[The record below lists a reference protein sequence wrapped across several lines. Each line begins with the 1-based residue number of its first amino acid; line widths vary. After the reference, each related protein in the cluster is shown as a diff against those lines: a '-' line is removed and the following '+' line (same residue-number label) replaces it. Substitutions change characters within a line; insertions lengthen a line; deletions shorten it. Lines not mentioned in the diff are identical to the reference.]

1 MKVWVIVLLVIF
13 VPMYLFVW
21 GGAISYY
28 FECKKKGYNRHYD
41 WDDVLYWLFPP
52 FGPLYFAF
60 TMIWDSITEHIDE
73 IRSHGGYRKYKAWK
87 KQEAIEEE
95 KRRIEREIKK
105 KEDER
110 IKTAY
115 LNGELTRK
123 ELPRE
128 ENGVDGFEFNPQMG
142 LSVKFFEKVR
152 EIVYVER
159 EYNERLN
166 RFFMDHLDLRLYQKY
181 KFIYLPNVF
190 RELTNDGL
198 IHYLFPNIKAS
209 ENVDIK
215 LDSSYPMQYL
225 EYPED
230 SERIEQGMFFF
241 DDSYNNHG
249 AKYIKGDYF
258 PLKEGTD
265 EEIIE
270 QLHAIVRVVHDKH
283 NNAGLFCT
291 TKKPETKEGTT
302 DDFADEL
309 FYWTVSNDEVAG
321 LIKEVREK
329 IEKLREHGMAE
340 KLILKLLEKEP
351 KLSRLV
357 ITKDYRILLP
367 DYNDMEIK
375 MEPLVK
381 AVYLLFLRHPEGIV
395 FKCLPDY
402 RKELAEVY
410 QKIRPLG
417 LNERAIQSI
426 EDVTNPCL
434 NSINEKCARIRG
446 AFVSQFDE
454 RLAEHYF
461 IVGNRGKEKKIA
473 LPRDLVIW
481 V

>member
-1 MKVWVIVLLVIF
+1 MSIWAIILLVLFI
-13 VPMYLFVW
+13 PIYLLVW
-21 GGAISYY
+21 GGAISEYI
-28 FECKKKGYNRHYD
+28 ECRKKGYNHHLD
-41 WDDVLYWLFPP
+41 WRDVLYLIFPP
-52 FGPLYFAF
+52 FGVLYLTFGL
-60 TMIWDSITEHIDE
+60 IWDDVSDGIKKIK
-73 IRSHGGYRKYKAWK
+73 SHGGYRKYKAWK
-87 KQEAIEEE
+87 KQEVIKEE
-95 KRRIEREIKK
+95 KRRIERELKK

-110 IKTAY
+110 IKAAY
-115 LNGELTRK
+115 LNGELTRT
-123 ELPRE
+123 ELPRV
-128 ENGVDGFEFNPQMG
+128 ENGVDGFEFNPEMG

-166 RFFMDHLDLRLYQKY
+166 RFFMEHQNLRLYQKY
-181 KFIYLPNVF
+181 KFIYLPHLVK
-190 RELTNDGL
+190 ELTNDGL
-198 IHYLFPNIKAS
+198 IHYLFPDIKPN
-209 ENVDIK
+209 ENVDVR

-241 DDSYNNHG
+241 EDSHNNHG
-249 AKYIKGDYF
+249 AKYIKGDYY

-265 EEIIE
+265 EDIIE
-270 QLHAIVRVVHDKH
+270 QLHAIVRAVHDKH
-283 NNAGLFCT
+283 NNAGLYST
-291 TKKPETKEGTT
+291 AKRPETKEGTT

-309 FYWTVSNDEVAG
+309 FFWTVSDDEVAG

-329 IEKLREHGMAE
+329 IEKLREHGLAE
-340 KLILKLLEKEP
+340 NFILKLLAEKP

-357 ITKDYRILLP
+357 ITKDRRIMLP
-367 DYNDMEIK
+367 DYNNMEIK

-381 AVYLLFLRHPEGIV
+381 AVYLLFLKHPEGIV
-395 FKCLPDY
+395 FKYLPDY
-402 RKELAEVY
+402 RKELAEIY

-417 LNERAIQSI
+417 LNERAIRSI

-461 IVGNRGKEKKIA
+461 IVGRRGEEKKIA
-473 LPRDLVIW
+473 LPRNLVVW
-481 V
+481 E

>member
-1 MKVWVIVLLVIF
+1 M
-13 VPMYLFVW
+13 
-21 GGAISYY
+21 
-28 FECKKKGYNRHYD
+28 
-41 WDDVLYWLFPP
+41 
-52 FGPLYFAF
+52 
-60 TMIWDSITEHIDE
+60 
-73 IRSHGGYRKYKAWK
+73 
-87 KQEAIEEE
+87 
-95 KRRIEREIKK
+95 
-105 KEDER
+105 
-110 IKTAY
+110 
-115 LNGELTRK
+115 
-123 ELPRE
+123 
-128 ENGVDGFEFNPQMG
+128 
-142 LSVKFFEKVR
+142 R

-166 RFFMDHLDLRLYQKY
+166 RFFMDHQDLRLYQKY
-181 KFIYLPNVF
+181 KFIYLPNLVK
-190 RELTNDGL
+190 ELTNDGL
-198 IHYLFPNIKAS
+198 INYLFPAIKTS
-209 ENVDIK
+209 ENVDIR

-241 DDSYNNHG
+241 DDYHNNHG

-291 TKKPETKEGTT
+291 TKKPEIEEGSS
-302 DDFADEL
+302 DDVADKL

-321 LIKEVREK
+321 LIKEAREI
-329 IEKLREHGMAE
+329 IEKLREHGLAE
-340 KLILKLLEKEP
+340 KFILKLLEEKP

-381 AVYLLFLRHPEGIV
+381 AVYLLFLKHPEGIV

-402 RKELAEVY
+402 RKELAELY

-461 IVGNRGKEKKIA
+461 IDGRRGEEKKIA

-481 V
+481 E

>member
-1 MKVWVIVLLVIF
+1 MKIWVIVLLVIC

-21 GGAISYY
+21 GGAISNYI
-28 FECKKKGYNRHYD
+28 ECKKKGYYFYHG
-41 WDDVLYWLFPP
+41 WEEILYWIFPP
-52 FGPLYFAF
+52 FGILDLAF
-60 TMIWDSITEHIDE
+60 SMIWKSLTDHIKE
-73 IRSHGGYRKYKAWK
+73 IRNHGGYRKYKAWK
-87 KQEAIEEE
+87 KQEAIDEE
-95 KRRIEREIKK
+95 KRRVEREIRK
-105 KEDER
+105 KEEER

-115 LNGELTRK
+115 LNGELTRT

-142 LSVKFFEKVR
+142 LSVKLYEEVR

-166 RFFMDHLDLRLYQKY
+166 RFFLEHQNLRLYHKY
-181 KFIYLPNVF
+181 KFIYLPNLVK
-190 RELTNDGL
+190 ELTNDGL
-198 IHYLFPNIKAS
+198 LHYLFPAIKTN
-209 ENVDIK
+209 EKVDIR
-215 LDSSYPMQYL
+215 LDSNYPMQYL

-270 QLHAIVRVVHDKH
+270 QLHAIVRAVHDKH
-283 NNAGLFCT
+283 NNASLYCT
-291 TKKPETKEGTT
+291 AKKPEVEEGSS
-302 DDFADEL
+302 DDVADKL
-309 FYWTVSNDEVAG
+309 FHWTVSNDEVAG

-329 IEKLREHGMAE
+329 IEKLKEHGLAE
-340 KLILKLLEKEP
+340 KFILKLLEEKP

-357 ITKDYRILLP
+357 ITKDWRIMLL
-367 DYNDMEIK
+367 DYNNMEIK

-381 AVYLLFLRHPEGIV
+381 AVYLLFLKHPEGIV

-402 RKELAEVY
+402 RKELAEIY
-410 QKIRPLG
+410 QKLRPLG

-454 RLAEHYF
+454 RIAEHYF
-461 IVGNRGKEKKIA
+461 IDGWRGEVKKIS
-473 LPRDLVIW
+473 LSRDLVVW
-481 V
+481 E

>member
-1 MKVWVIVLLVIF
+1 MKTWVVVLLVIF
-13 VPMYLFVW
+13 VPMYLVVW
-21 GGAISYY
+21 GGAISDYI
-28 FECKKKGYNRHYD
+28 ECKKKGYHFYHG
-41 WDDVLYWLFPP
+41 WEEILYWIFPP
-52 FGPLYFAF
+52 FGPLNFASAI
-60 TMIWDSITEHIDE
+60 IWDSVSDHVGE
-73 IRSHGGYRKYKAWK
+73 IREHGGYRKYKAWK

-115 LNGELTRK
+115 LNGELTRTD
-123 ELPRE
+123 LPRV
-128 ENGVDGFEFNPQMG
+128 ENGVDGFEFNPAMG
-142 LSVKFFEKVR
+142 LSVKFFNKVR

-166 RFFMDHLDLRLYQKY
+166 RFFMEHQDLRLYQKY
-181 KFIYLPNVF
+181 KFIYLPNIF
-190 RELTNDGL
+190 KELTNDGL
-198 IHYLFPNIKAS
+198 VHYLFPDIKPN
-209 ENVDIK
+209 ENVDVR

-230 SERIEQGMFFF
+230 SEKIEQGMFFF
-241 DDSYNNHG
+241 EDSHNNHG
-249 AKYIKGDYF
+249 AKYIKGDYY

-265 EEIIE
+265 EDIIE
-270 QLHAIVRVVHDKH
+270 QLHAIVRAVHDKH
-283 NNAGLFCT
+283 NNAGLYCT
-291 TKKPETKEGTT
+291 TKRPETKEGTT

-367 DYNDMEIK
+367 DYNDIEIK

-381 AVYLLFLRHPEGIV
+381 AVYLLFLKHPEGIV

-402 RKELAEVY
+402 RRELAELY

-426 EDVTNPCL
+426 EDVTNPLL

-461 IVGNRGKEKKIA
+461 IDGYRGKEKMIA
-473 LPRDLVIW
+473 LPRELVVW
-481 V
+481 E

>member
-1 MKVWVIVLLVIF
+1 ME
-13 VPMYLFVW
+13 LF
-21 GGAISYY
+21 A
-28 FECKKKGYNRHYD
+28 
-41 WDDVLYWLFPP
+41 
-52 FGPLYFAF
+52 
-60 TMIWDSITEHIDE
+60 EHIDE

-87 KQEAIEEE
+87 KREAIEEE

-115 LNGELTRK
+115 LNGELTRT
-123 ELPRE
+123 ELPRV
-128 ENGVDGFEFNPQMG
+128 ENGVDGFEFNPAMA
-142 LSVKFFEKVR
+142 LSVKFFNKVR

-166 RFFMDHLDLRLYQKY
+166 RFFIEHQDLRLYQKY

-190 RELTNDGL
+190 KELTNEGL

-225 EYPED
+225 EYPDD

-241 DDSYNNHG
+241 DDSYKNHG

-291 TKKPETKEGTT
+291 AKKPETKEGTT

-321 LIKEVREK
+321 LIKEVRER

-402 RKELAEVY
+402 RKELAEIY

-434 NSINEKCARIRG
+434 NSINEKCSRIK
-446 AFVSQFDE
+446 AVFQSEVDASLVEQ
-454 RLAEHYF
+454 YY
-461 IVGNRGKEKKIA
+461 IVGKSGEVKRIM
-473 LPRDLVIW
+473 LPRDMVIW
-481 V
+481 EK

>member
-1 MKVWVIVLLVIF
+1 MKVWVIVLLVLFI
-13 VPMYLFVW
+13 PIYLLVW
-21 GGAISYY
+21 GGAISDYI
-28 FECKKKGYNRHYD
+28 ECKKKGYNRHYD

-52 FGPLYFAF
+52 FGPLYFIF
-60 TMIWDSITEHIDE
+60 TMLWDSITEHIDE
-73 IRSHGGYRKYKAWK
+73 IRSHGGYRKYRAWK
-87 KQEAIEEE
+87 KQETIKEE
-95 KRRIEREIKK
+95 KRRIERELKK

-110 IKTAY
+110 IKAAY
-115 LNGELTRK
+115 LNGELTRA
-123 ELPRE
+123 ELPRV
-128 ENGVDGFEFNPQMG
+128 ENGVDGFEFKPEMG

-166 RFFMDHLDLRLYQKY
+166 RFFMEHQNLRLYQKY
-181 KFIYLPNVF
+181 KFIYLPNIVKG
-190 RELTNDGL
+190 LTNDGL
-198 IHYLFPNIKAS
+198 IHYLFPDIKPN
-209 ENVDIK
+209 ENVDVR

-291 TKKPETKEGTT
+291 AKKPETKEGTT
-302 DDFADEL
+302 DGFADEL

-357 ITKDYRILLP
+357 ITKDWRIMLP
-367 DYNDMEIK
+367 DYNNMEIK

-381 AVYLLFLRHPEGIV
+381 AVYLLFLKHPEGIV

-402 RKELAEVY
+402 RKELAELY
-410 QKIRPLG
+410 QKIRPPG

-461 IVGNRGKEKKIA
+461 IDGYRGKEKMIA
-473 LPRDLVIW
+473 LPRELVVW
-481 V
+481 E